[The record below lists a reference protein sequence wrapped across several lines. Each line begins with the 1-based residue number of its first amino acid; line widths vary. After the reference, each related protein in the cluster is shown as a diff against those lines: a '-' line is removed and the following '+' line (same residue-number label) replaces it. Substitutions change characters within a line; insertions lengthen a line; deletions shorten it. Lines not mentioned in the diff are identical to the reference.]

1 MPYKEGKRWRA
12 TPHHKGIRGK
22 TKLCGTKKEAQ
33 EWERQERDRLK
44 SIVLRQQKGMD
55 LLTMCGRYLDHA
67 ERYSPKTYQEKRG
80 VCKKILQAWG
90 QDVIVDTITP
100 GMAEIFLIAQ
110 KKIRS
115 PNAANKDR
123 KNLNAMFNHAI
134 KIYGVKS
141 NPFAATQNFPCD
153 REPQYTPPVED
164 VLRLLAVCTRNER
177 VFLDAYLQT
186 GARRSEIF
194 RWTWHDDINFEQR
207 RVRIGTRKT
216 KDGSMRYRWL
226 DMSTELYES
235 LWWLW
240 ENRRFK
246 HTPHV
251 FACDTPGIHF
261 GKPYSYR
268 QRFMRSLCNRA
279 GIEPFGYHSLRRFV
293 ASLLDDKK
301 VPLDRIRR
309 ILGHE
314 KVSTTDRYIKTIRGA
329 DTMQETMDLLR
340 IGGEENDTGRSKNIK
355 K

>member
-1 MPYKEGKRWRA
+1 
-12 TPHHKGIRGK
+12 
-22 TKLCGTKKEAQ
+22 
-33 EWERQERDRLK
+33 
-44 SIVLRQQKGMD
+44 
-55 LLTMCGRYLDHA
+55 
-67 ERYSPKTYQEKRG
+67 
-80 VCKKILQAWG
+80 
-90 QDVIVDTITP
+90 
-100 GMAEIFLIAQ
+100 
-110 KKIRS
+110 
-115 PNAANKDR
+115 
-123 KNLNAMFNHAI
+123 
-134 KIYGVKS
+134 
-141 NPFAATQNFPCD
+141 
-153 REPQYTPPVED
+153 
-164 VLRLLAVCTRNER
+164 
-177 VFLDAYLQT
+177 
-186 GARRSEIF
+186 
-194 RWTWHDDINFEQR
+194 
-207 RVRIGTRKT
+207 
-216 KDGSMRYRWL
+216 
-226 DMSTELYES
+226 MSTELYES